1 MSGTWRGTWSARFTT
16 TRSHA
21 GQAEQVAHLGR
32 LTSKKDAY
40 IHATLMEHQ
49 CMKTMSHRV
58 CLLSLTLQQ
67 KAHILAF
74 VGTPQIVVSIKE
86 ESSML
91 KETLCVTLTSPPI
104 RSLIIR
110 RRTSMNGLR
119 TFQVIRDQ
127 DIDAAKTPSPCSKG
141 ILRLSNKIRRIRDD
155 ATRGVAM
162 YRAARWYQSR

>member
-16 TRSHA
+16 TRSLA
-21 GQAEQVAHLGR
+21 GQAEQVARLGR
-32 LTSKKDAY
+32 LTSKKDVY

-58 CLLSLTLQQ
+58 CLLGLTLQQ